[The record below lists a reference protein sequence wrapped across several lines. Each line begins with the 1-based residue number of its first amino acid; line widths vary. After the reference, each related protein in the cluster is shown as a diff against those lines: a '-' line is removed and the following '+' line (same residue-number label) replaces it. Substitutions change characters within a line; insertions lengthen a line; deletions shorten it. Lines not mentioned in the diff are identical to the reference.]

1 ATAGGKGTWFAEGH
15 GVDPDI
21 PVDDDP
27 SQLAKGI
34 DPQLQRA
41 IDEVSKRIA
50 SAPKAPAQPAYGVI
64 SVLAMILGAVGLYGV
79 LSYIVAER
87 TREIGVRMAALG
99 ATAGAV
105 RRMVVTQGSRVVLIG
120 AALGIAAA

>member
-1 ATAGGKGTWFAEGH
+1 M
-15 GVDPDI
+15 
-21 PVDDDP
+21 DDDP

-64 SVLAMILGAVGLYGV
+64 SGLAMILGAVGLYGV
-79 LSYIVAER
+79 LS
-87 TREIGVRMAALG
+87 
-99 ATAGAV
+99 
-105 RRMVVTQGSRVVLIG
+105 
-120 AALGIAAA
+120 